1 MLHRLILILLLFC
14 LPAFPAES
22 RRSSKTVQKEKR
34 DANRRIEQTRGKI
47 RSNLAETRRQL
58 ARFETLEAEIKN
70 SDTDIRV
77 LSQRTDS
84 IAAEANRLGD
94 SIQATESRIATLK
107 LAYGD
112 ALRTIRRQRQTAS
125 STAFIFSAGSFTK
138 ARKRM
143 RYLEELGKWQKEK
156 ASSLK
161 DASALLIRQKAGL
174 DSVRSVL
181 DADLAELQR
190 KKKKLVTDRAE
201 ADVLVGKLKRQGKR
215 LEQVLKE
222 EQEKARRLDREL
234 DRIIEEEAREAKK
247 AEEKRKAQEEAQR
260 KQKQQSGKTKPADTP
275 KVNKPKPTPSPA
287 PVRPVPVTSFAKA
300 KGMLPMPV
308 DGPAMIVSHFGRHT
322 HKDFAKVEVQNN
334 GIDIE
339 TVPGASAV
347 AVYPG
352 VVSMVI
358 LMDGFQN
365 VVLVRHGEYLTVY
378 AGITDLAVRK
388 GQEVAAGQRLG
399 KVYTDAAAAGRS
411 RLHFEVRREKEK
423 LNPEEWLR

>member
-1 MLHRLILILLLFC
+1 MLHRFVLILLLLC
-14 LPAFPAES
+14 LPAFQAES
-22 RRSSKTVQKEKR
+22 RRTSKTVQKEKR
-34 DANRRIEQTRGKI
+34 EANRRIEQTRGKI
-47 RSNLAETRRQL
+47 KNNLAETRRQL

-70 SDTDIRV
+70 SDTEIRA
-77 LSQRTDS
+77 LSKRTDS
-84 IAAEANRLGD
+84 IGAKATRLGD
-94 SIQATESRIATLK
+94 SIRTTESRIATLQS
-107 LAYGD
+107 AYGD

-156 ASSLK
+156 ASALK
-161 DASALLIRQKAGL
+161 DAAALLERQKAGL
-174 DSVRSVL
+174 DSVRAIL
-181 DADLAELQR
+181 NADLAELQR
-190 KKKKLVTDRAE
+190 KKKKLVTDRSE

-222 EQEKARRLDREL
+222 EQEKASRLDREL
-234 DRIIEEEAREAKK
+234 DRIIEEEARAAKL
-247 AEEKRKAQEEAQR
+247 AEEKRKAQEEARR
-260 KQKQQSGKTKPADTP
+260 KQKQQSQKTKPADTP
-275 KVNKPKPTPSPA
+275 KVNKPKPAPA
-287 PVRPVPVTSFAKA
+287 PVRPVTVTSFAKA

-308 DGPAMIVSHFGRHT
+308 DGPAMIVSRFGRHT

-358 LMDGFQN
+358 VMDGFQN

-388 GQEVAAGQRLG
+388 GQEVSAGQRLG

-411 RLHFEVRREKEK
+411 RLHFEVRKEKEK

>member
-1 MLHRLILILLLFC
+1 MLHRFVLILLLLC
-14 LPAFPAES
+14 LPAFQAES

-34 DANRRIEQTRGKI
+34 EANRRIERTRGKI
-47 RSNLAETRRQL
+47 KNNLAETRRQL

-70 SDTDIRV
+70 SDTEIRA
-77 LSQRTDS
+77 LSKRTDS
-84 IAAEANRLGD
+84 IGAEANRLGD
-94 SIQATESRIATLK
+94 SIRTTESRIATLQS
-107 LAYGD
+107 AYGD

-156 ASSLK
+156 ASALK
-161 DASALLIRQKAGL
+161 DAAALLERQKAGL
-174 DSVRSVL
+174 DSVRAIL
-181 DADLAELQR
+181 NADLAELQR
-190 KKKKLVTDRAE
+190 KKKKLVTDRSE

-234 DRIIEEEAREAKK
+234 DRIIEEEARAAKL
-247 AEEKRKAQEEAQR
+247 AEEKRKAQEEARR
-260 KQKQQSGKTKPADTP
+260 KQKQQPQKTKPDDTP
-275 KVNKPKPTPSPA
+275 KVNKPKPA
-287 PVRPVPVTSFAKA
+287 PVRPVTVTSFAKA

-308 DGPAMIVSHFGRHT
+308 DGPAMIVSRFGRHT

-358 LMDGFQN
+358 VMDGFQN

-388 GQEVAAGQRLG
+388 GQEVSAGQRLG